1 MLSSS
6 APVGPQRKEVEMRF
20 LLPVLSLV
28 LLSGWSDAYAGKK
41 KSNLPVSKEASLFEV
56 YSSSEWTI
64 KATGIGKKNKDAEA
78 DARKAA
84 LYFVLFGGTDPIL
97 RTEEDRRK
105 FEPIQEQMFEPSN
118 VAKYISWEARGYLD
132 RRRTSDKKVKLTKL
146 IRINVKMLKEDL
158 AAKGIIKLA
167 RDLAQEVGLPMIM
180 VIPEVPK
187 GENPIEHLSS
197 DPMAKHAARVI
208 ESYLTAR
215 QYEVV
220 VPEQMEALQALSEAQ
235 ESLKGFEEDYSY
247 QLALSIG
254 SDVYITYSTDI
265 KTRTIGSSTVRKAIV
280 SVRAYETTTA
290 RLLGTETGYS
300 VERPSPEEAVLEEA
314 INDAVDKV
322 LSRINA
328 YWNEDLKRGVQYK
341 LIVRIGEDFDEDEVE
356 DISFAISDL
365 IDRFCN
371 YSKENVVTESTLD
384 YLVWAKMD
392 KFEKSSKLYRAMR
405 KAFPQEFEDG
415 KLRRININ
423 RKLIL
428 LKVVRAE

>member
-1 MLSSS
+1 MGKYGKFL
-6 APVGPQRKEVEMRF
+6 VGILI
-20 LLPVLSLV
+20 LLLV
-28 LLSGWSDAYAGKK
+28 ASVSEGKK
-41 KSNLPVSKEASLFEV
+41 KPKSNLPISKEATLVESSNPAEV
-56 YSSSEWTI
+56 MVL
-64 KATGIGKKNKDAEA
+64 ATGIGEGKKKELTRKALL
-78 DARKAA
+78 DARRAA
-84 LYFVLFGGTDPIL
+84 VYFVLLGGTDPL
-97 RTEEDRRK
+97 LQTQEERRK
-105 FEPIQEQMFEPSN
+105 FAAVQEKYFAEDRIS
-118 VAKYISWEARGYLD
+118 KYIAWEATSFE
-132 RRRTSDKKVKLTKL
+132 RRIKIAGGKKLKVQKYFKVNKELLKNDLIADGVLTV
-146 IRINVKMLKEDL
+146 I
-158 AAKGIIKLA
+158 AGP
-167 RDLAQEVGLPMIM
+167 LPFIM

-187 GENPIEHLSS
+187 GENPVERMNAEPRL
-197 DPMAKHAARVI
+197 KHAARVI

-215 QYEVV
+215 KYDVL
-220 VPEQMEALQALSEAQ
+220 VPEQVEAIQALSEAQ

-254 SDVYITYSTDI
+254 SDVYITYAIDVQA
-265 KTRTIGSSTVRKAIV
+265 RGVGSSTVRKAMV

-300 VERPSPEEAVLEEA
+300 VERPSPELVVVEEA

-328 YWNEDLKRGVQYK
+328 YWKEDLKRGVQYK